1 MTDHAITTAATKTRS
16 DTSTSSGWWIVVVFS
31 LIGVLATLNVMVH
44 FPEWGAVITQYNQF

>member
-44 FPEWGAVITQYNQF
+44 FPEWGAVIMQYNQF